1 MVDVWLPYG
10 KSDVCVRIPARN
22 LLGSIEPKEV
32 SAAPDAKA
40 EVERA
45 LKEPIGSKRLSE
57 IAKPEHKVAIVVD
70 DVTRD
75 APSDVMLLP
84 VLAELNAAGVK
95 DENVTVI
102 FGCGTH
108 RAVTPEEAVR
118 LLGEEAVKRVKTVS
132 HNCKAE
138 DLVYVGKTN
147 THGTKVLLNR
157 AFAEADVKVLLG
169 DVGFHYYAGY
179 GGGRK
184 SVMPAISCEETIKH
198 NHAMLLHANA
208 HTGVLVGNPV
218 HEDMTEGA
226 RLAKVDFILNV
237 VTNRKDEIVK
247 AFAGDL
253 EQAFNEAVK
262 LVDELYRVT
271 VDRRADIVVV
281 SPGGYPADMNLYQ
294 AYKALDNAL
303 EVVKR
308 NGVIILVAECAEGHG
323 NQVFYDW
330 MMRLGELNKVE
341 HEIKRN
347 FVLGGHKAF
356 YLLRALKN
364 HQIILVSSL
373 PDYYANG
380 VFKLKTARAVND
392 ALREALKNAGLQARV
407 WAMPQGN
414 FTLPQVKSAEDA

>member
-22 LLGSIEPKEV
+22 LLGSIEPKQV
-32 SAAPDAKA
+32 LGAADVKA

-45 LKEPIGSKRLSE
+45 LKDPIGAKRLSE
-57 IAKPEHKVAIVVD
+57 IAQPEHKVAIVVD
-70 DVTRD
+70 DFTRST
-75 APSDVMLLP
+75 PSDVMLLP
-84 VLAELNAAGVK
+84 VLAELKAAGVK
-95 DENVTVI
+95 DEKVTVI

-108 RAVTPEEAVR
+108 RAVKPEEAER
-118 LLGEEAVKRVKTVS
+118 ILGAEVLNRVKTVS
-132 HNCKAE
+132 HDCNAQ
-138 DLVYVGKTN
+138 DLVFVGKT

-157 AFAEADVKVLLG
+157 IFAEADVKLLLG
-169 DVGFHYYAGY
+169 DVTLHYYAGY

-184 SVMPAISCEETIKH
+184 SVMPAISSKETISH

-208 HTGVLVGNPV
+208 HTGVLEGNPV
-218 HEDMTEGA
+218 HEDMTEAA

-237 VTNRKDEIVK
+237 VTNSKGEIVK

-253 EQAFNEAVK
+253 EQAFLEATK
-262 LVDELYRVT
+262 LVDEMYRAT

-281 SPGGYPADMNLYQ
+281 SPGGYPADIDLYQ

-308 NGVIILVAECAEGHG
+308 NGVLILVAECPEGHG

-330 MMRLGELNKVE
+330 MTRLDELKKVE
-341 HEIKRN
+341 REVKRH
-347 FVLGGHKAF
+347 FELGGHKAY
-356 YLLRALKN
+356 YLLKALKN
-364 HQIILVSSL
+364 HKIILVSSL

-392 ALREALKNAGLQARV
+392 ALSEAFKNAGSQTRV

-414 FTLPQVKSAEDA
+414 FTLPEVKSAEQD